1 MWDFWVP
8 GFIMPIWNEWDG
20 TEGARRPEKNCA
32 SSHAPLTE
40 AMCPATIES
49 EREATG
55 MKLVYKIW
63 LMNDI
68 GRTFGEG
75 PYLLLKGVERT
86 GSLKE
91 AAARTGMAY
100 SKARRVM
107 ECCERSLGFAL
118 TVRKKGGV
126 TGGGSEVTGE
136 AAELMSAYESL
147 RTEIEEAIGRTYE
160 KHFGH
165 EVPVEFYKMITQK
178 RGPRKKPAE

>member
-1 MWDFWVP
+1 
-8 GFIMPIWNEWDG
+8 
-20 TEGARRPEKNCA
+20 
-32 SSHAPLTE
+32 
-40 AMCPATIES
+40 
-49 EREATG
+49 

-126 TGGGSEVTGE
+126 TGGGSEVTAE
-136 AAELMSAYESL
+136 AAELMNAYESL

-165 EVPVEFYKMITQK
+165 EVPVEFHKMITQK
-178 RGPRKKPAE
+178 RGPPEEARGVTGPGAGSPGAGSPAPDGADPSPGRNFTRSGPSRPANLFLQTRFPP